1 MFLGASGIAGEGVR
15 GLPCWLPAAPDV
27 RFPCGFGRDR
37 SIDDDDPEDDVDPG
51 PARPMIPVKT
61 GIAGA
66 AAIPSADPLLKL
78 RTVSGDVRPPEEMPR
93 PPRPSEDDAPSDM
106 AREGGRE
113 AGSDTELTGTSY
125 G

>member
-1 MFLGASGIAGEGVR
+1 
-15 GLPCWLPAAPDV
+15 
-27 RFPCGFGRDR
+27 
-37 SIDDDDPEDDVDPG
+37 
-51 PARPMIPVKT
+51 MIPDNT

-106 AREGGRE
+106 AREG
-113 AGSDTELTGTSY
+113 AGSWLRYRAYRHQLRLITCKPDTD
-125 G
+125 